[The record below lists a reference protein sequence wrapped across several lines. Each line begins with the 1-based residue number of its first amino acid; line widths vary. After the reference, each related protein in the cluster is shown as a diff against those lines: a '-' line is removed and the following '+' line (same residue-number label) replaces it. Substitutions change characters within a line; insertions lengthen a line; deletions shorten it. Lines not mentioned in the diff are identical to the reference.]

1 MLWLAGL
8 GAAAQFAKIGLV
20 LPELGLLY
28 PHAGSLLGFLVS
40 FVSLIGA
47 LFGLCAGAIAAQLSL
62 QRLLMAGLLLGA
74 LVSLVQSLQ
83 VPLWLMLI
91 TRVLEGCSHL
101 AIVITAPTLISTT
114 SPRRWRSAAM
124 TLWSTFFGVSY
135 ALTAWLGLPLVQSHG
150 VSALFLAHGLFLIL
164 VAISLAFIMTE
175 ALPGVGEVEAG
186 IGTDTDTEA
195 DVDVDVDANSDIET
209 SVDLTFSQIL
219 AEHRRAWTSPR
230 ISAPA
235 AGWLFYTLTFVALLA
250 VIPGIVEPDQRSFV
264 SSALPIASILASVS
278 LGVVLLSFVSAVH
291 VVCIGFLIAI
301 LVSVAY
307 IAQPGEPLLAIALF
321 ASLGLVQGATFAS
334 LPQLNP
340 NRGDQVLANGAL
352 AQAGNLGNLCG
363 TPLLLFVLAVGGF
376 NVMIVFVVL
385 CYALAVFAH
394 LFLAGKRRTA
404 QIH

>member
-1 MLWLAGL
+1 MLRILMLWLAGL

-28 PHAGSLLGFLVS
+28 PNAGSLLGFLVS

-83 VPLWLMLI
+83 VPLWLMLL

-101 AIVITAPTLISTT
+101 AIVITAPTLISTI
-114 SPRRWRSAAM
+114 SPKRWRSAAM

-135 ALTAWLGLPLVQSHG
+135 ALTAWLGLPLVQLHG

-164 VAISLAFIMTE
+164 VAISLAFIVTE

-186 IGTDTDTEA
+186 IGVDA
-195 DVDVDVDANSDIET
+195 DVDASSDIET
-209 SVDLTFSQIL
+209 SVTLTFSQIL
-219 AEHRRAWTSPR
+219 AEHRRAWTSPS